1 MKNQCTC
8 AITDEIF
15 VVLQVFKIKFW
26 KGKMEFCQVVWQLL
40 LEGLSVSRHFERS
53 THGGSRP

>member
-26 KGKMEFCQVVWQLL
+26 KGNMEFCQVVWQLL
-40 LEGLSVSRHFERS
+40 LEGLSRHFDRS